1 MKSLVIAELK
11 QESLDR
17 NSPFYKLMKKER
29 IRPYRLSK
37 YCIGSVEIY
46 GEEVLKFNRFKKKL
60 LFLNKINHDNSNFYT
75 RKRPRNFQFD

>member
-1 MKSLVIAELK
+1 
-11 QESLDR
+11 
-17 NSPFYKLMKKER
+17 MKKER

-60 LFLNKINHDNSNFYT
+60 LFLNKINHAS
-75 RKRPRNFQFD
+75 